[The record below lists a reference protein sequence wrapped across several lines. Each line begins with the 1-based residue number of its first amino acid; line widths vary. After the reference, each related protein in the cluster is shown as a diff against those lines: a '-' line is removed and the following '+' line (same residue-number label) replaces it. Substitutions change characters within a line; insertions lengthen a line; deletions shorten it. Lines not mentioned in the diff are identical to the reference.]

1 MCAKKEPPA
10 GGSFFLSY
18 LRIGLFQLGLQA
30 LQLPDHVVKGGEIRV
45 VHFLLGGAQ
54 LLGKRRIHIQ
64 VGTAPLAAPQALL
77 GDALSQPLHG
87 AGTELLRA
95 AVGADL
101 DVGNMLLQRLVLP
114 RRPAQ
119 SVVLRLYLR
128 QLRLQLLHRI
138 LDHIAQRQACPR
150 FPVKDKIL
158 AERRSV
164 CAARIFISIRTDADI
179 YIISVKDDALQDVA
193 KQLGEKPIN
202 GIVIHTAGSM
212 AMDVLEGS
220 CKHYGVLYPMQTFSK
235 AKTVDFGRIPCF
247 VEASDEETKR
257 TVRELAEILSDHVY
271 EMNSEERQW
280 LHVAA
285 VFACNFANCCFGM
298 ADDILRKHGLDFGV
312 MLPLVEETVSK
323 LRTLKPSEAQTGPA
337 RRKDMNVINK
347 HLDMLKDQKE
357 KDVYRMMTE
366 EIMKRS

>member
-1 MCAKKEPPA
+1 MNVIMIGAGNVATHIALRLKE
-10 GGSFFLSY
+10 
-18 LRIGLFQLGLQA
+18 
-30 LQLPDHVVKGGEIRV
+30 KG
-45 VHFLLGGAQ
+45 HTP
-54 LLGKRRIHIQ
+54 IQ
-64 VGTAPLAAPQALL
+64 VW
-77 GDALSQPLHG
+77 SR
-87 AGTELLRA
+87 TEESA
-95 AVGADL
+95 
-101 DVGNMLLQRLVLP
+101 
-114 RRPAQ
+114 
-119 SVVLRLYLR
+119 
-128 QLRLQLLHRI
+128 
-138 LDHIAQRQACPR
+138 
-150 FPVKDKIL
+150 KTL
-158 AERRSV
+158 AEQTGSRPVTS
-164 CAARIFISIRTDADI
+164 IDDIRTDADI

-193 KQLGEKPIN
+193 KQLSEKTIN

-285 VFACNFANCCFGM
+285 VFACNFTNCCFGM
-298 ADDILRKHGLDFGV
+298 ADDILRRHGLDFGV

-347 HLDMLKDQKE
+347 HLDMLEDKAE

-366 EIMKRS
+366 EIMKMS

>member
-1 MCAKKEPPA
+1 M
-10 GGSFFLSY
+10 
-18 LRIGLFQLGLQA
+18 
-30 LQLPDHVVKGGEIRV
+30 
-45 VHFLLGGAQ
+45 
-54 LLGKRRIHIQ
+54 
-64 VGTAPLAAPQALL
+64 
-77 GDALSQPLHG
+77 
-87 AGTELLRA
+87 
-95 AVGADL
+95 
-101 DVGNMLLQRLVLP
+101 
-114 RRPAQ
+114 
-119 SVVLRLYLR
+119 
-128 QLRLQLLHRI
+128 
-138 LDHIAQRQACPR
+138 
-150 FPVKDKIL
+150 
-158 AERRSV
+158 
-164 CAARIFISIRTDADI
+164 
-179 YIISVKDDALQDVA
+179 A

-271 EMNSEERQW
+271 EMSSEERQW

-298 ADDILRKHGLDFGV
+298 ADDILRRHGLDFGV